1 MIQERYGWFAHFHIL
16 ADGNVLELDAV
27 GELNVHTALFSLAFK
42 SDITA

>member
-1 MIQERYGWFAHFHIL
+1 MIQERYGWFAHFYIL

-42 SDITA
+42 SDITS